1 MKIYCITSTF
11 DKVSNESIFLNRVER
26 SLRDASWIPESRDV
40 AKELKKN
47 YLQFIIKGSYK

>member
-40 AKELKKN
+40 AKELKKKLPSI
-47 YLQFIIKGSYK
+47 YY